1 MRELTLFR
9 MERFESVVSFGCT
22 EIFPDAAHCAECH
35 LLDQVPFKAADRRGT
50 PHQVCCEA
58 VALMK
63 GFGLLREPDFWPDPV
78 DNSHRERLRAWIQ
91 R

>member
-9 MERFESVVSFGCT
+9 MTEFQPAVCFGCT
-22 EIFPDAAHCAECH
+22 EIFPDIDHCAECH
-35 LLDQVPFKAADRRGT
+35 LLEEVPFKAADRRGT
-50 PHQVCCEA
+50 PHQVCCQT

-63 GFGLLREPDFWPDPV
+63 GFGLLRDPDFWPDPEQ
-78 DNSHRERLRAWIQ
+78 HTHKGRLRSWIQ